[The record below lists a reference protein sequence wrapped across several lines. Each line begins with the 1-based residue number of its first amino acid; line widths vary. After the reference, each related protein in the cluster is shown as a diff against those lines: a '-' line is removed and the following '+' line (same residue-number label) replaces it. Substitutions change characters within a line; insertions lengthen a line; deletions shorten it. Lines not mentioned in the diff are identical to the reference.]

1 MDSPSPVKKYQIKEK
16 VAARISRESQPQI
29 LNLEA
34 YILFMVSLDVDLPL
48 SAFSSSYFFFN
59 FLKSHIFIK
68 TNQDF
73 GNCRRSGHFVN

>member
-1 MDSPSPVKKYQIKEK
+1 MDSPSPVKKYRIKEK

-48 SAFSSSYFFFN
+48 SAFSSSYFFSTS
-59 FLKSHIFIK
+59 LSLTYSSKLIK
-68 TNQDF
+68 ILATAVEVDIL
-73 GNCRRSGHFVN
+73 